1 MQTKQDS
8 EYIGQFYADIEMQ
21 TRQESDKF
29 SCRMK
34 TFFFPLLF
42 NNNNNTFKW
51 HNGVLSSDTGNN
63 VIKKNK
69 GKDHMIN
76 K

>member
-1 MQTKQDS
+1 MTRPKYANKQDS

-34 TFFFPLLF
+34 TFFFSPP
-42 NNNNNTFKW
+42 
-51 HNGVLSSDTGNN
+51 
-63 VIKKNK
+63 IQ
-69 GKDHMIN
+69 
-76 K
+76 